1 MRART
6 FLISA
11 AALVAVAAAVAGCGS
26 GGSSGGQTAASG
38 STQPKVV
45 SGPLRLFA
53 YSDGFDKQLIQPFET
68 ENPKVQLQTTPFDS
82 VASATAKLRAGYH
95 TDVINTCV
103 EEGAATQVKLGLLQP
118 LDTSRIPGWSHVFPT
133 FKKLPGVIVD
143 GKVYLIP
150 VDSGVTGIM
159 YDSNKITTPPTSWA
173 DLFSSAYKDQVSVED
188 NPEVAIQVGALA
200 LGITDPVHLSDDQIE
215 QVKNFLIAHR
225 DNFRTYWNSDA
236 DINNLMATGEV
247 TIAEG
252 YPGNVLDM
260 NRNGA
265 RNIKFSLA
273 KEGQIVWTCGY
284 GISTSA
290 SNVDAAY
297 ALLNYY
303 LKPSAQMIEARRW
316 NYIMTNAQTLAAAP
330 AALVK
335 RADLSLPLHFQNI
348 IPASPPPDYDKWIE
362 AWNEVKAAG

>member
-1 MRART
+1 MRT
-6 FLISA
+6 TIISIA
-11 AALVAVAAAVAGCGS
+11 VAVLVTAAGCG
-26 GGSSGGQTAASG
+26 GSSDSAVSSH

-53 YSDGFDKQLIQPFET
+53 YSDGFAKQLIEPFEKQ
-68 ENPKVQLQTTPFDS
+68 NPNVQLKTTPFDS

-103 EEGAATQVKLGLLQP
+103 EEGAATQVKLGLLKP
-118 LDTSRIPGWSHVFPT
+118 LDTSRIPGWSHIFPT

-143 GKVYLIP
+143 GKVYMIP

-159 YDSNKITTPPTSWA
+159 YDSSKITTPPTSWA
-173 DLFSSAYKDQVSVED
+173 DLFNPAYKDQVSIED
-188 NPEVAIQVGALA
+188 NPEVAMQVGALA
-200 LGITDPVHLSDDQIE
+200 LGITDPVHLTDDQIS
-215 QVKNFLIAHR
+215 QVKDYLIAHR

-236 DINNLMATGEV
+236 DINDLMATGEV

-260 NRNGA
+260 QRNGTSTM
-265 RNIKFSLA
+265 KFALA

-284 GISTSA
+284 GISPSTS
-290 SNVDAAY
+290 NEDAAY

-303 LKPSAQMIEARRW
+303 LKPSAQMIEANRW

-330 AALVK
+330 PALIK
-335 RADLSLPLHFQNI
+335 RAQLDLPLHFQNI
-348 IPASPPPDYDKWIE
+348 VPASPPPDYDKWIE

>member
-1 MRART
+1 MRTRI
-6 FLISA
+6 ISIA
-11 AALVAVAAAVAGCGS
+11 VAALVTATGCGS
-26 GGSSGGQTAASG
+26 GSGSSGQSAASSG
-38 STQPKVV
+38 SQPTVV

-53 YSDGFDKQLIQPFET
+53 YSDGFAKQLIQPFET
-68 ENPKVQLQTTPFDS
+68 ANPQVKLETTPFDS

-118 LDTSRIPGWSHVFPT
+118 LDTSRIPAWSHVFET

-143 GKVYLIP
+143 GKVYVVP

-159 YDSNKITTPPTSWA
+159 YDSSKITTPPDSWA
-173 DLFSSAYKDQVSVED
+173 DLFDPAYKNQVSIED
-188 NPEVAIQVGALA
+188 NPEVAMQVGALA
-200 LGITDPVHLSDDQIE
+200 LGITDPVNLSEDEIN
-215 QVKNFLIAHR
+215 QVKDFLIAHR
-225 DNFRTYWNSDA
+225 DSFRTYWNSDA

-260 NRNGA
+260 QRNGA
-265 RNIKFSLA
+265 SNMKFALA

-284 GISTSA
+284 GISPDSD
-290 SNVDAAY
+290 NVDAAY

-303 LKPSAQMIEARRW
+303 LEPSAQLIEASRW
-316 NYIMTNAQTLAAAP
+316 NYIMTNQQTLDAAP

-335 RADLSLPLHFQNI
+335 RAQLDLPLHFDNI

>member
-6 FLISA
+6 FFIAA
-11 AALVAVAAAVAGCGS
+11 AALVALAGCGGGGGS
-26 GGSSGGQTAASG
+26 GGAGGTQASG
-38 STQPKVV
+38 TQPKVV

-53 YSDGFDKQLIQPFET
+53 YSDGFDKQLIEPFEA

-103 EEGAATQVKLGLLQP
+103 EEGAATQVELGLLAP
-118 LDTSRIPGWSHVFPT
+118 LDTSRIPGWKTVFPT

-143 GKVYLIP
+143 GKVYVIP

-159 YDSNKITTPPTSWA
+159 YDSTKITTPPTSWA
-173 DLFSSAYKDQVSVED
+173 DLFSPQYKGQVSVED

-200 LGITDPVHLSDDQIE
+200 LGIKDPVHLSDDQIE

-225 DNFRTYWNSDA
+225 DVFRTYWNSDA

-265 RNIKFSLA
+265 KNIKFSLA

-290 SNVDAAY
+290 SNVDASY

-303 LKPSAQMIEARRW
+303 LKPSAQLIEASRW
-316 NYIMTNAQTLAAAP
+316 NYIMTNEQTLKAAP
-330 AALVK
+330 PALAK
-335 RADLSLPLHFQNI
+335 RADLSLPLHFENI

>member
-1 MRART
+1 MRTR
-6 FLISA
+6 ISSI
-11 AALVAVAAAVAGCGS
+11 AVAALAVAAGCG
-26 GGSSGGQTAASG
+26 GGSDSGGQAATSH
-38 STQPKVV
+38 STQPAVV

-53 YSDGFDKQLIQPFET
+53 YSDGFADQLIQPFET
-68 ENPKVQLQTTPFDS
+68 ENPQVKLQTTPFDS

-118 LDTSRIPGWSHVFPT
+118 LDTSRIPGWSHIFPT
-133 FKKLPGVIVD
+133 FKKLPGVVVD
-143 GKVYLIP
+143 GKVYVIP

-159 YDSNKITTPPTSWA
+159 YDSSKITTPPDSWA
-173 DLFSSAYKDQVSVED
+173 DLFDPAYKNQVSIED
-188 NPEVAIQVGALA
+188 NPEVAMQVGALA
-200 LGITDPVHLSDDQIE
+200 LGITDPVNLTDDQIT

-225 DNFRTYWNSDA
+225 DSFRTYWNSDA

-252 YPGNVLDM
+252 YPGNALDM
-260 NRNGA
+260 QRNGA
-265 RNIKFSLA
+265 RNIKFALA

-290 SNVDAAY
+290 GNVDASY

-303 LKPSAQMIEARRW
+303 LKPSAQLIEADRW
-316 NYIMTNAQTLAAAP
+316 NYIMTNEQTLKAAP
-330 AALVK
+330 AKLVK
-335 RADLSLPLHFQNI
+335 RAQLDLPLHFENI
-348 IPASPPPDYDKWIE
+348 VPASPPPDYDKWIA